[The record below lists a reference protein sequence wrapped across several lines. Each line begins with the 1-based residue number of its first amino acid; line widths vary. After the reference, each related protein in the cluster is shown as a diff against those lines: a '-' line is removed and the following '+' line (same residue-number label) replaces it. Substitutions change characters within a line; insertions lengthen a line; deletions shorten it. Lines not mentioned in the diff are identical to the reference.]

1 MAGLAASGVEQ
12 YFKSLQ
18 TIPGWFWPVDMFLF
32 GGIDQ
37 LQKMDAVTGDIL
49 EIGAYQGKSAVL
61 LGYLLRPHEELMVCD
76 TFESEAIQE
85 QNLTENQKYY
95 ANVQRQ
101 TFEKNFAQF
110 HSRPP
115 RIFACSSTNLI
126 QQLPSSNKFRL
137 VHIDG
142 SHLYEV
148 VREDIS
154 LSRQLLKHKGVV
166 VFDDYRSPHTPGVAA
181 ALWDAVLHE
190 GLHPFCLS
198 PGKMYAYWGNQ
209 RPFDLKTLQKWL
221 QDQGFFQIDES
232 TVAENRMLVVDM
244 ASSVSAKYEQGW
256 RQRLLWNL
264 RSLVKP

>member
-1 MAGLAASGVEQ
+1 MAGIAALGVEQ

-18 TIPGWFWPVDMFLF
+18 TIPGWFLPVDMFLF

-49 EIGAYQGKSAVL
+49 EIGAYQGKSAIL
-61 LGYLLRPHEELMVCD
+61 LGYFLRPHEELMVCD
-76 TFESEAIQE
+76 TFESEVIQE
-85 QNLTENQKYY
+85 QNLMENQKYY

-126 QQLPSSNKFRL
+126 QHLPPSNRFRL

-148 VREDIS
+148 VREDIN

-209 RPFDLKTLQKWL
+209 RPFDLKILQEWL
-221 QDQGFFQIDES
+221 QDQGCFQIDES
-232 TVAENRMLVVDM
+232 TVGENRMLVVDM
-244 ASSVSAKYEQGW
+244 ASSVSAKYEQRW